1 VLRKRGRR
9 AQRKTPI
16 EALQAARTEL
26 VRRKREAQ
34 QQQTLENHLRNHLMQ
49 VARGLTEARVQALRE
64 QDALRDEIN
73 ALRAARD
80 AEKQRAEEA
89 TKQAEA
95 VSTQVQSQTAEV
107 AALAKRLQDEE
118 AAHAMQREHDSVAY
132 QAQLATLSAE
142 KDVLQKTRDEVQGK
156 LTELQAQAMRV
167 IAAEY
172 ERKKK
177 ESAEAEERNR
187 AAARAADRAAT
198 ERQALLRERDQ
209 IKQERDALV
218 AQNERTERER
228 EEAVRS
234 HDALRSQV
242 DEAQRQLALSEED
255 LKQHSQRF
263 SAVERAHQ
271 EVHIVAESESRSLR
285 AEKERRI
292 AAERRVEQLTL
303 DLERLAGDS
312 QLALDLAA
320 PPPRALR
327 DDRLSAELAEVR
339 RHRDDVIAERELL
352 AARILKLMAPGQY
365 LEHAAAAGYD
375 LTRDPLIRLKRE
387 EVLVESRMAAW
398 QEAHGKRRRA
408 RRLDPEQTLD
418 EQAYAAAL
426 SFRWKQIDHP
436 HLRRKHPPK
445 WVAVG
450 FLLDAESERYLL
462 TLTEER
468 IAGMQRR
475 MGAVG

>member
-1 VLRKRGRR
+1 MVRKRGRR

-16 EALQAARTEL
+16 EALQAARAEL
-26 VRRKREAQ
+26 VRQKREAQ

-49 VARGLTEARVQALRE
+49 VMRGLTEARAQALRD
-64 QDALRDEIN
+64 QDALRDEIDV
-73 ALRAARD
+73 LRAARD

-89 TKQAEA
+89 SKQAEA
-95 VSTQVQSQTAEV
+95 VATQAQTAEV
-107 AALAKRLQDEE
+107 AALTKRLQDEE
-118 AAHAMQREHDSVAY
+118 ATHTTQREHDSAAY
-132 QAQLATLSAE
+132 NAKIATLSAE
-142 KDVLQKTRDEVQGK
+142 KDALQKTNDEAQGK

-167 IAAEY
+167 MSAEH
-172 ERKKK
+172 ERQKK

-187 AAARAADRAAT
+187 VAAREAVRTAS

-218 AQNERTERER
+218 AQNERTERNH

-234 HDALRSQV
+234 HDALRGQL
-242 DEAQRQLALSEED
+242 DEVQRQLALRDED

-263 SAVERAHQ
+263 TAVERAHQ

-292 AAERRVEQLTL
+292 AAEQRVEQLTL
-303 DLERLAGDS
+303 DLERLEGES
-312 QLALDLAA
+312 QIALDLAA
-320 PPPRALR
+320 PLAHALR
-327 DDRLSAELAEVR
+327 DDRLTAELAEVR
-339 RHRDDVIAERELL
+339 RHRDDAIAERELL

-408 RRLDPEQTLD
+408 RRMDPEQTLD

-436 HLRRKHPPK
+436 HLRRKNAPK

-468 IAGMQRR
+468 IAGMQRK